1 MNSIQIILIVRNYF
15 VSRGMF
21 MVRNFNPMIREK
33 NNYLEA
39 KVPCQNVLR
48 EKNYLVI
55 YVLLSFSWMG
65 WLRKD

>member
-1 MNSIQIILIVRNYF
+1 
-15 VSRGMF
+15 MF